1 MRFISCSK
9 LAYKPSC
16 FFNKLPAN
24 KNQLTA
30 NPTPAAAQSA
40 PKIRVLC
47 INQAQALYLSLA
59 KTHQVS
65 DFAQMANY
73 NSFFFWS
80 HFSGC

>member
-24 KNQLTA
+24 KKQLTA
-30 NPTPAAAQSA
+30 NPTPAAAQPA
-40 PKIRVLC
+40 PKVRVLC
-47 INQAQALYLSLA
+47 INQAHLSSA

-73 NSFFFWS
+73 NSFFFLEP
-80 HFSGC
+80 F